1 MPEIPQF
8 FFTIWP
14 HVIALADLTL
24 VAVSVSHVVLT
35 KPDTRSAIGWVGI
48 ILLAPFVGTILY
60 VLFGVN
66 RIHRTARRLKRGV
79 AGPGRAEIQP
89 ATSKAIS
96 RTLGE
101 EASHLLPLMEFV
113 KQITD
118 LPLLDGN
125 RITPLVGGDEA
136 YADMLAAID
145 KAQCSIGLSTYI
157 FDNDPVGA
165 LFVDALDRAQQRGVE
180 VRILIDDVGS
190 RYTLPPITW
199 TLRRRGLPHAKF
211 LPTLIPWKLHYSNL
225 RSHRKI
231 LVIDGD
237 IGFTGGMNIRQ
248 GHRLSDPGKH
258 PIQDIHFRIEGPV
271 VAHLRETFASDWE
284 FCTGERLTGENWF
297 QQLEPRGFT
306 LCRGIPD
313 GPEAQME
320 QLQYTLQCAID
331 CARKSIVVV
340 TPYFLPEQA
349 LITALTVAAMRG
361 VQVQI
366 VLPEKNNLTMVQWAC
381 MGQLGQVLERGCRV
395 WLSSPPFD
403 HSKLV
408 IVDGCWVLLG
418 SANWDPR
425 SLRLNFEFNVECYDR
440 ELAQAATQVAHEKM
454 HSGREL
460 QLAELQN
467 RPLIWRIR
475 DGIARLAQPYL

>member
-1 MPEIPQF
+1 MPEILY
-8 FFTIWP
+8 TIWP
-14 HVIALADLTL
+14 HLIFAADVVIVS
-24 VAVSVSHVVLT
+24 VAVSHVVLT
-35 KPDTRSAIGWVGI
+35 KPDTRAAIGWAGI
-48 ILLAPFVGTILY
+48 ILLTPFLGSLLY
-60 VLFGVN
+60 VMFGVN

-79 AGPGRAEIQP
+79 TTPGKASKLQP
-89 ATSKAIS
+89 CSPQAIS

-101 EASHLLPLMEFV
+101 EAGHLRPLMEFV
-113 KQITD
+113 ARITD

-125 RITPLVGGDEA
+125 RITPLVGGDIA
-136 YADMLAAID
+136 YAEKLAAIE
-145 KAQCSIGLSTYI
+145 KATTSIGLSTYI
-157 FDNDPVGA
+157 FDNDEVGN
-165 LFVDALDRAQQRGVE
+165 LFVEALERAKDRGVE
-180 VRILIDDVGS
+180 VRVLIDDVGT

-199 TLRRRGLPHAKF
+199 RLRRAGIRHATF

-231 LVIDGD
+231 LVVDGTL
-237 IGFTGGMNIRQ
+237 GFTGGMNIRR
-248 GHRLSDPGKH
+248 GHRLSNPGKH
-258 PIQDIHFRIEGPV
+258 PVQDVHFRVEGPV

-284 FCTGERLTGENWF
+284 FCANERLTGDAWL
-297 QQLEPRGFT
+297 QPLEPHGFS

-320 QLQYTLQCAID
+320 QLQYTLQCALD
-331 CARKSIVVV
+331 CARRSITIV
-340 TPYFLPEQA
+340 TPYFLPEPA

-361 VQVQI
+361 VQVNI

-381 MGQLGQVLERGCRV
+381 MGQIGQVLERGCRV

-403 HSKLV
+403 HTKLM
-408 IVDGCWVLLG
+408 IVDGCWALFG

-440 ELAQAATQVAHEKM
+440 EFAQTALQIAQEKM

-460 QLAELQN
+460 TLADVN
-467 RPLIWRIR
+467 GRPLIWRIR

>member
-1 MPEIPQF
+1 MPEIPDF

-14 HVIALADLTL
+14 HVIALTDVVL
-24 VAVSVSHVVLT
+24 VTISVSHVVLT
-35 KPDTRSAIGWVGI
+35 KPDTRAAIGWVGI
-48 ILLAPFVGTILY
+48 ILLAPFIGSLLY

-66 RIHRTARRLKRGV
+66 RIHRTARRLRRGV
-79 AGPGRAEIQP
+79 SGPGRAEFQP
-89 ATSKAIS
+89 STPEAIN

-101 EASHLLPLMEFV
+101 EAPHLRPLMEFV
-113 KQITD
+113 RRITD

-136 YADMLAAID
+136 YADMLAAINEA
-145 KAQCSIGLSTYI
+145 KCSIGLSTYI
-157 FDNDPVGA
+157 FDNDDVGL
-165 LFVDALDRAQQRGVE
+165 LFVDALEQAQQRGVE

-190 RYTLPPITW
+190 RYTLPPVTW
-199 TLRRRGLPHAKF
+199 VLRRRGIRYAKF

-231 LVIDGD
+231 LVVDGD

-248 GHRLSDPGKH
+248 GHRLSDPGSH

-297 QQLEPRGFT
+297 QRLEPRGFT

-331 CARKSIVVV
+331 CARKSIVIV
-340 TPYFLPEQA
+340 TPYFLPEPA

-381 MGQLGQVLERGCRV
+381 FGQLGQVLERGCRV
-395 WLSSPPFD
+395 WLSAPPFD

-440 ELAQAATQVAHEKM
+440 ELAQAATQIAQEKM
-454 HSGREL
+454 RSGREI
-460 QLAELQN
+460 QLADVEG
-467 RPLIWRIR
+467 RHIVWRIR

>member
-1 MPEIPQF
+1 MPEIPEF

-14 HVIALADLTL
+14 HVIALADIAIVV
-24 VAVSVSHVVLT
+24 VAVSHVVLT
-35 KPDTRSAIGWVGI
+35 KPDTRAAIGWVGI
-48 ILLAPFVGTILY
+48 ILLTPFIGSILY
-60 VLFGVN
+60 VMFGVN
-66 RIHRTARRLKRGV
+66 RIHRAARRLKRG
-79 AGPGRAEIQP
+79 AANPGRAELQP
-89 ATSKAIS
+89 STPQAIN

-101 EASHLLPLMEFV
+101 DAAHLRPMMDFV
-113 KQITD
+113 RRITD

-125 RITPLVGGDEA
+125 RITPLVGGDVA
-136 YADMLAAID
+136 YAEMLAAID
-145 KAQCSIGLSTYI
+145 EAKVSISLSSYI
-157 FDNDPVGA
+157 FDNDAVGK
-165 LFVDALDRAQQRGVE
+165 LFVDSLDRAVQRGVE
-180 VRILIDDVGS
+180 VRVLIDDVGS

-199 TLRRRGLPHAKF
+199 TLRRRGIRHATF

-231 LVIDGD
+231 MVVDGQ
-237 IGFTGGMNIRQ
+237 IGFTGGMNIRR
-248 GHRLSDPGKH
+248 GHRLSDPGSH
-258 PIQDIHFRIEGPV
+258 PVQDIHFRVEGPV

-284 FCTGERLTGENWF
+284 FCTRERLTGETWF
-297 QQLEPRGFT
+297 QRLEPRGFS
-306 LCRGIPD
+306 LCRGIAD

-320 QLQYTLQCAID
+320 QLQYTLQCVID
-331 CARKSIVVV
+331 CAQRSIVIV
-340 TPYFLPEQA
+340 TPYFLPEPA

-361 VQVQI
+361 VQVHI

-395 WLSSPPFD
+395 WLSAPPFD

-408 IVDGCWVLLG
+408 IVDQCWVLFG

-440 ELAQAATQVAHEKM
+440 ELAQVAGQIAQDKI
-454 HSGREL
+454 HSGREITL
-460 QLAELQN
+460 NELQN
-467 RPLIWRIR
+467 RSLIWRIR